1 MFSPRWSV
9 RTEGGVTRLLGA
21 SANSPIVQSK
31 NNYFAV
37 TALTYRY

>member
-1 MFSPRWSV
+1 M
-9 RTEGGVTRLLGA
+9 TRLLGA

-31 NNYFAV
+31 NNYFAI